1 MIPDRGS
8 GPDGLCEQ
16 TFKQPMNGRRCD
28 TSARLPKKPKKR
40 YMKTK
45 RDILGLVCVL
55 SIFAACIIT
64 NEEGDPCL
72 VNYILFGVA
81 LISGILSK
89 PANHEGRR

>member
-1 MIPDRGS
+1 
-8 GPDGLCEQ
+8 
-16 TFKQPMNGRRCD
+16 
-28 TSARLPKKPKKR
+28 
-40 YMKTK
+40 MKTK